1 MPKFRLA
8 AIVAAFVMP
17 TLLAALV
24 PAIAEQKITIGV
36 SLAQDDNP
44 FYIAMLRGIR
54 ARAQELG
61 WEVATVSANEDKLKQ
76 INGVQDL
83 VARGVKGILISP
95 IDAVGVNA
103 AYDAA
108 AAGKVPIVSVA
119 RGSTSQN
126 QTIHVAMDEKQ
137 IGRDIAEWTAQKLG
151 GKGKV
156 AVLMGPSGAPTFKN
170 LGDGYSE
177 VMAKYPG
184 IQIVFRGD
192 GPLTRERGIKQAE
205 DVLVANP
212 DLAAIY
218 TANDDVALGA
228 MQAVNAANRKGKTLV
243 TGMNGVPPAL
253 RAVKE
258 ENLAMT
264 VELNPVLWGRL
275 GVDVLASF
283 LKGDKV
289 EPRVFIKHVI
299 IDSSNV
305 DEVLAKMAPP
315 KS

>member
-1 MPKFRLA
+1 MFNFRMA
-8 AIVAAFVMP
+8 A
-17 TLLAALV
+17 LAALAV
-24 PAIAEQKITIGV
+24 SAAFAAMPATAQQKITIGV

-61 WEVATVSANEDKLKQ
+61 WDVATVSANEDKLKQ

-108 AAGKVPIVSVA
+108 AAAKIPIVSVA
-119 RGSTSQN
+119 RGSASPN

-137 IGRDIAEWTAQKLG
+137 IGRDIAEWTAKKLG

-156 AVLMGPSGAPTFKN
+156 ALLMGPSGAPTFKN

-177 VMAKYPG
+177 AIAKHPG
-184 IQIVFRGD
+184 IQIVFRAD
-192 GPLTRERGIKQAE
+192 GPLTRERGVKQAE

-228 MQAVNAANRKGKTLV
+228 MQAVNAAGRKGKSLV

-264 VELNPVLWGRL
+264 VELNPAEWGRL
-275 GVDVLASF
+275 GVDVLATY
-283 LKGDKV
+283 LKGEKV
-289 EPRVFIKHVI
+289 EPRVFIKHII

-305 DEVLAKMAPP
+305 DATLP
-315 KS
+315 KT

>member
-1 MPKFRLA
+1 MLKHRFAVLA
-8 AIVAAFVMP
+8 AGLAVAVS
-17 TLLAALV
+17 LAIP
-24 PAIAEQKITIGV
+24 PAASAQEKTTIGV

-61 WEVATVSANEDKLKQ
+61 WDVATVSANEDKLKQ

-108 AAGKVPIVSVA
+108 AAAKIPIVSVA
-119 RGSTSQN
+119 RGSSSPN
-126 QTIHVAMDEKQ
+126 QTIHVAMDEKR
-137 IGRDIAEWTAQKLG
+137 IGRDIAEWTAKKLG

-156 AVLMGPSGAPTFKN
+156 ALLMGPSGAPTFKN

-177 VMAKYPG
+177 VMAKYPE
-184 IQIVFRGD
+184 IHIVFRSD
-192 GPLTRERGIKQAE
+192 GPLTRERGVKQAE
-205 DVLVANP
+205 DALVAHP

-264 VELNPVLWGRL
+264 VELNPVEWGRL
-275 GVDVLASF
+275 GVDVLAAF
-283 LKGDKV
+283 LKGEKV
-289 EPRVFIKHVI
+289 DPRVFIKHVI
-299 IDSSNV
+299 IDGTNV
-305 DEVLAKMAPP
+305 DAKLP
-315 KS
+315 KT

>member
-1 MPKFRLA
+1 MLKPRFAVLA
-8 AIVAAFVMP
+8 AGLAVAVS
-17 TLLAALV
+17 LAIP
-24 PAIAEQKITIGV
+24 PAASAQEKTTIGV

-61 WEVATVSANEDKLKQ
+61 CDVATVSANEDKLKQ

-108 AAGKVPIVSVA
+108 AAAKIPIVSVA
-119 RGSTSQN
+119 RGSSSPN

-137 IGRDIAEWTAQKLG
+137 IGRDIAEWTAKKLG

-156 AVLMGPSGAPTFKN
+156 ALLMGPSGAPTFKN

-177 VMAKYPG
+177 VMAKHPE
-184 IQIVFRGD
+184 IHIVFRSD
-192 GPLTRERGIKQAE
+192 GPLTRERGVKQAE
-205 DVLVANP
+205 DALVAHP

-228 MQAVNAANRKGKTLV
+228 MQAVNAANRKGKTMV
-243 TGMNGVPPAL
+243 TGMNGAPPAL

-264 VELNPVLWGRL
+264 VELNPVEWGRL
-275 GVDVLASF
+275 GVDVLATF
-283 LKGDKV
+283 LKGEKV
-289 EPRVFIKHVI
+289 DAGVFIKHVI
-299 IDSSNV
+299 IDGTNV
-305 DEVLAKMAPP
+305 DAKLP
-315 KS
+315 KT

>member
-1 MPKFRLA
+1 MFRLRITA
-8 AIVAAFVMP
+8 
-17 TLLAALV
+17 LAAALLLPV
-24 PAIAEQKITIGV
+24 SLASLPSATAQQKTTIGV

-61 WEVATVSANEDKLKQ
+61 WDVAAVSANEDKLKQ

-108 AAGKVPIVSVA
+108 AAAKIPIVSVA
-119 RGSTSQN
+119 RGSASPN

-137 IGRDIAEWTAQKLG
+137 IGRDIAEWTAKKLD

-156 AVLMGPSGAPTFKN
+156 ALLMGPSGAPTFRN
-170 LGDGYSE
+170 LGDGYAE

-184 IQIVFRGD
+184 IQIVLKHD
-192 GPLTRERGIKQAE
+192 GPLTRERGLKQAE
-205 DVLVANP
+205 DALVAHP

-258 ENLAMT
+258 GNLAMT
-264 VELNPVLWGRL
+264 VELNPVEWGRL
-275 GVDVLASF
+275 GVDVLATY

-289 EPRVFIKHVI
+289 DPRVFIKHVI
-299 IDSSNV
+299 IDSGNI
-305 DEVLAKMAPP
+305 DAKLP
-315 KS
+315 KT

>member
-1 MPKFRLA
+1 MSKLRT
-8 AIVAAFVMP
+8 AAFA
-17 TLLAALV
+17 AALLLPV
-24 PAIAEQKITIGV
+24 SLALLPGATAQQKTTIGV

-61 WEVATVSANEDKLKQ
+61 WDVATVSANEDKLKQ

-83 VARGVKGILISP
+83 VARGVKGVLISP

-108 AAGKVPIVSVA
+108 SAAKVPIVSVA
-119 RGSTSQN
+119 RGSASPN

-137 IGRDIAEWTAQKLG
+137 IGRDIAEWTAKKLD

-156 AVLMGPSGAPTFKN
+156 ALLMGPSGAPTFRN
-170 LGDGYSE
+170 LGDGYAE

-184 IQIVFRGD
+184 IQIVVKHD
-192 GPLTRERGIKQAE
+192 GPLTRERGVKQAE
-205 DVLVANP
+205 DALVAHP

-228 MQAVNAANRKGKTLV
+228 MQAVNAASRKGKTLV

-258 ENLAMT
+258 DNLAMT
-264 VELNPVLWGRL
+264 VELNPVEWGRL
-275 GVDVLASF
+275 GVDVLATY

-289 EPRVFIKHVI
+289 DPRVFIKHVI
-299 IDSSNV
+299 IDSGNI
-305 DEVLAKMAPP
+305 DAKLP
-315 KS
+315 KT

>member
-1 MPKFRLA
+1 
-8 AIVAAFVMP
+8 
-17 TLLAALV
+17 
-24 PAIAEQKITIGV
+24 
-36 SLAQDDNP
+36 
-44 FYIAMLRGIR
+44 
-54 ARAQELG
+54 
-61 WEVATVSANEDKLKQ
+61 VSANEDKLKQ

-83 VARGVKGILISP
+83 VARGVKGVLISP

-108 AAGKVPIVSVA
+108 AAAKIPIVSVA
-119 RGSTSQN
+119 RGSASPN

-137 IGRDIAEWTAQKLG
+137 IGRDIAEWTAKRLN

-156 AVLMGPSGAPTFKN
+156 ALLMGPSGAPTFRN
-170 LGDGYSE
+170 LGDGYAE
-177 VMAKYPG
+177 VMAKHPG
-184 IQIVFRGD
+184 IQIVIKHD
-192 GPLTRERGIKQAE
+192 GPLTRERGVKQAE
-205 DVLVANP
+205 DALVAHP

-264 VELNPVLWGRL
+264 VELNPVEWGRL
-275 GVDVLASF
+275 GIDVLATY
-283 LKGDKV
+283 LKGEKV
-289 EPRVFIKHVI
+289 DPRVFIKHI
-299 IDSSNV
+299 LIDGANI
-305 DEVLAKMAPP
+305 DAKLP
-315 KS
+315 KT

>member
-1 MPKFRLA
+1 MSKLRTAALA
-8 AIVAAFVMP
+8 AA
-17 TLLAALV
+17 LLLPVSLALL
-24 PAIAEQKITIGV
+24 PGATAQQKTTIGV

-61 WEVATVSANEDKLKQ
+61 WDVATVSANEDKLKQ

-83 VARGVKGILISP
+83 VARGVKGVLISP

-108 AAGKVPIVSVA
+108 AAAKVPIVSVA
-119 RGSTSQN
+119 RGSASPN

-137 IGRDIAEWTAQKLG
+137 IGRDIAEWTAKKLD

-156 AVLMGPSGAPTFKN
+156 ALLMGPSGAPTFRN
-170 LGDGYSE
+170 LGDGYAE

-184 IQIVFRGD
+184 IQIVVKHD
-192 GPLTRERGIKQAE
+192 GPLTRERGVKQAE
-205 DVLVANP
+205 DALVAHP

-228 MQAVNAANRKGKTLV
+228 MQAVNAASRKGKTLV

-258 ENLAMT
+258 DNLAMT
-264 VELNPVLWGRL
+264 VELNPVEWGRL
-275 GVDVLASF
+275 GVDVLATY

-289 EPRVFIKHVI
+289 DPRVFIKHVI
-299 IDSSNV
+299 IDSGNI
-305 DEVLAKMAPP
+305 DGKLP
-315 KS
+315 KT

>member
-1 MPKFRLA
+1 MVLNA
-8 AIVAAFVMP
+8 A
-17 TLLAALV
+17 LLA
-24 PAIAEQKITIGV
+24 PAVLGPSGVLAQQKTTIGV

-61 WEVATVSANEDKLKQ
+61 WEVATVSANEDKVKQ

-83 VARGVKGILISP
+83 VARGVKGVLISP

-108 AAGKVPIVSVA
+108 AAAKVPIVSVA
-119 RGSTSQN
+119 RGSASPN

-137 IGRDIAEWTAQKLG
+137 IGRDIAEWTAKRLD

-156 AVLMGPSGAPTFKN
+156 AMLLGPSGAPTFRN
-170 LGDGYSE
+170 LGDGYTE
-177 VMAKYPG
+177 AMAKHPD
-184 IQIVFRGD
+184 IKIVFKTD
-192 GPLTRERGIKQAE
+192 GPLTRERGVKHAE
-205 DVLVANP
+205 DALVANP

-228 MQAVNAANRKGKTLV
+228 MQAVLAANRAGKTLV

-253 RAVKE
+253 RAVKDG
-258 ENLAMT
+258 NVAMT
-264 VELNPVLWGRL
+264 VELNPVEWGRL
-275 GVDVLASF
+275 GVDVLATY

-289 EPRVFIKHVI
+289 EPRVFIRHVI
-299 IDSSNV
+299 IDSSNI
-305 DEVLAKMAPP
+305 DTKLP

>member
-1 MPKFRLA
+1 MLARLA
-8 AIVAAFVMP
+8 AFAAL
-17 TLLAALV
+17 LLAATM
-24 PAIAEQKITIGV
+24 PAAPQTPAPADKITIGV

-44 FYIAMLRGIR
+44 FYIAMLKGIR

-61 WEVATVSANEDKLKQ
+61 WDVVSVSANEDKLKQ

-95 IDAVGVNA
+95 IDSVGVNA

-108 AAGKVPIVSVA
+108 AAAKIPIVSVA
-119 RGSTSQN
+119 RGSASPN

-137 IGRDIAEWTAQKLG
+137 IGRDIAEWTAKRLG
-151 GKGKV
+151 GKGQV
-156 AVLMGPSGAPTFKN
+156 AMLLGPSGAPTFKN
-170 LGDGYSE
+170 LADGYTE
-177 VMAKYPG
+177 VMAKYPD
-184 IQIVFRGD
+184 IKIVFRSD
-192 GPLTRERGIKQAE
+192 GPLTRERGVKQAE
-205 DVLVANP
+205 DALVANP

-228 MQAVNAANRKGKTLV
+228 TQGVLAANRKGKTIV

-253 RAVKE
+253 RAVKDD
-258 ENLAMT
+258 NMAMT
-264 VELNPVLWGRL
+264 VELNPVEWGRL
-275 GVDVLASF
+275 GVDVLATY

-289 EPRVFIKHVI
+289 DPRVFIKHQL

-305 DEVLAKMAPP
+305 DSKLP

>member
-1 MPKFRLA
+1 MSKIRMA
-8 AIVAAFVMP
+8 AIAAAFVIP
-17 TLLAALV
+17 AAFALAP
-24 PAIAEQKITIGV
+24 PAIGQGKITIGV

-61 WEVATVSANEDKLKQ
+61 WDVATVSANEDKLKQ

-83 VARGVKGILISP
+83 VARGVKGVLISP

-108 AAGKVPIVSVA
+108 AAAKVPIVSVA
-119 RGSTSQN
+119 RGSTSPN

-137 IGRDIAEWTAQKLG
+137 IGRDIAEWTAKKLG

-156 AVLMGPSGAPTFKN
+156 ALLMGPSGAPTFRN
-170 LGDGYSE
+170 LGDGYAE
-177 VMAKYPG
+177 VMAKHPG
-184 IQIVFRGD
+184 IQIVIKHD
-192 GPLTRERGIKQAE
+192 GPLTRERGVKQTE
-205 DVLVANP
+205 DALVAHP

-258 ENLAMT
+258 GNLAMT

-289 EPRVFIKHVI
+289 DPRVFITHVI
-299 IDSSNV
+299 IDPSNV
-305 DEVLAKMAPP
+305 DAKLP
-315 KS
+315 KT